1 MILSL
6 ILRLIREY
14 IQYNT
19 YLLFG
24 ICYLTDTV
32 DVSERHENL

>member
-14 IQYNT
+14 I
-19 YLLFG
+19 
-24 ICYLTDTV
+24 
-32 DVSERHENL
+32 R